1 MNRLALDLL
10 VLYPN
15 NRERAFGELGDMVA
29 AVSPPVQAGLIA
41 SYARRAGLRV
51 SILDAEVDNLS
62 ATASAKKV
70 QELQPKLIVICTD
83 YLNSGDVTKMQAAI
97 DSLRA
102 LKACLPQTL
111 VGLEGVVP
119 SAYPEKMLRDE
130 NCDFVCHGEA
140 FESIVELTRSLVCKG
155 DDLQFE
161 DKNIPGIWRKVGDE
175 IIPSERAPLLDQ
187 PDLLPSVAW
196 DLMPPSQYR
205 AHHWHCFHALDQR
218 TPYASI
224 YTNLGC
230 PYPCTFC
237 NVNVVAGEPNFRPRT
252 PESVLGEIEYLV
264 NEHKVRNIRIL
275 DNVFTIR
282 LDLVEEL
289 CDRIIDKGFD
299 LNMWCYARVETIR
312 NREILVKMKQAGVN
326 WVAYGIEAASERVR
340 KGVEKPSDQKVID
353 RAIEW
358 TREAGI
364 YIVGNFIFGLPED
377 DLETMQESLDMSKS
391 YNFEWANFYCAMAYP
406 GTELYNYA
414 VKEGLPLPNNW
425 SGFGQYAADILPLP
439 SKYISSTEIL
449 SFRDEAFIE
458 YFTHPP
464 YLRLIEKTFGTDAVD
479 FVEAIVKIGKP
490 PRVLLAGATS
500 TD

>member
-1 MNRLALDLL
+1 
-10 VLYPN
+10 
-15 NRERAFGELGDMVA
+15 
-29 AVSPPVQAGLIA
+29 
-41 SYARRAGLRV
+41 
-51 SILDAEVDNLS
+51 
-62 ATASAKKV
+62 
-70 QELQPKLIVICTD
+70 
-83 YLNSGDVTKMQAAI
+83 
-97 DSLRA
+97 
-102 LKACLPQTL
+102 
-111 VGLEGVVP
+111 
-119 SAYPEKMLRDE
+119 
-130 NCDFVCHGEA
+130 
-140 FESIVELTRSLVCKG
+140 
-155 DDLQFE
+155 
-161 DKNIPGIWRKVGDE
+161 
-175 IIPSERAPLLDQ
+175 
-187 PDLLPSVAW
+187 
-196 DLMPPSQYR
+196 
-205 AHHWHCFHALDQR
+205 
-218 TPYASI
+218 
-224 YTNLGC
+224 
-230 PYPCTFC
+230 
-237 NVNVVAGEPNFRPRT
+237 
-252 PESVLGEIEYLV
+252 
-264 NEHKVRNIRIL
+264 
-275 DNVFTIR
+275 
-282 LDLVEEL
+282 
-289 CDRIIDKGFD
+289 
-299 LNMWCYARVETIR
+299 MWCYARVETIR
-312 NREILVKMKQAGVN
+312 KREILDKMKQAGVN

-391 YNFEWANFYCAMAYP
+391 YNFEWANFYCAMSYP

-464 YLRLIEKTFGTDAVD
+464 YLRLIEKTFGTNAVD